1 MNLRPNQLYL
11 KRKRDDSISLRTTL
25 TMSHLFDIPFATWT
39 LCYQSRVCSTLRTFW
54 GFIPKWNST
63 INTTRFDVRLFHLT
77 GLLVKFKHLHW
88 QLTIDIRILEHIR
101 ALLNKYIERTK
112 LIHSFIYSQWYNCFR
127 RYFDTIDS
135 FQCHYTEYVCFPCL
149 KIIFHTINYAT
160 GSLTLTL
167 RK

>member
-1 MNLRPNQLYL
+1 MIQFRWEQLWLCHIYL
-11 KRKRDDSISLRTTL
+11 TFPSPLGHFVIN
-25 TMSHLFDIPFATWT
+25 
-39 LCYQSRVCSTLRTFW
+39 RVYVPFW
-54 GFIPKWNST
+54 GLFGVSFRNKIP
-63 INTTRFDVRLFHLT
+63 RFDNTFRRSIVSFET

-127 RYFDTIDS
+127 WCFYTIDS

-160 GSLTLTL
+160 GALTLA
-167 RK
+167 KKNV